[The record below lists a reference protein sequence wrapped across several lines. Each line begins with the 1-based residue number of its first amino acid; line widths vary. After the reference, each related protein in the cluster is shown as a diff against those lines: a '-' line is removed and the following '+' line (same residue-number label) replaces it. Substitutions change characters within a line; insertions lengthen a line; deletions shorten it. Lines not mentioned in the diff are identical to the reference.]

1 MAIHQFTF
9 FRFFLLTF
17 SSILLFYSL
26 KGQEKYKVLATASI
40 FSDMTKNIATDKI
53 EVESIVPI
61 DSDPH
66 LYEPTP
72 KDVQTVKA
80 ADLILMNGLGFEG
93 WLKKL
98 IDNSGTSAKIVI
110 ITTGIEAIQNLS
122 YKNTADPHAWMNV
135 QNGLVYIENIK
146 NALIELDPDGKLE
159 YEFNYGVYKEQLEA
173 LDNYVIERI
182 SEIPQ
187 NQRFLITSH
196 DAFQYYGRRY
206 GLTLE
211 PVLGVSTEAE
221 VQTADIRRIIS
232 VIRKNK
238 IPTVFIETT
247 VNPKFLQQVATDI
260 DVSIGGSLFSDSIGD
275 TSSPAPSY
283 YDMIKYNTDTI
294 VEALKKDAVIKNR
307 QDQFKDNILLFGIII
322 LIFASIL
329 IFVIK
334 TVQK

>member
-1 MAIHQFTF
+1 MVINQFTF

-17 SSILLFYSL
+17 SSILFFYPL
-26 KGQEKYKVLATASI
+26 KGQEKYKVLATTSI
-40 FSDMTKNIATDKI
+40 FSDMAKNIASDRV
-53 EVESIVPI
+53 EVQSIVPI
-61 DSDPH
+61 GSDPH

-72 KDVQTVKA
+72 NDVQAVRA

-135 QNGLVYIENIK
+135 QNGLIYIENIK
-146 NALIELDPDGKLE
+146 NALVELDPIGKLE

-173 LDNYVIERI
+173 LDNYVIKRI
-182 SEIPQ
+182 SEIPE

-247 VNPKFLQQVATDI
+247 VNPKLLQQVATDI

-275 TSSPAPSY
+275 STSPAPSY

-294 VEALKKDAVIKNR
+294 VEALKKDTIIEEKQNP
-307 QDQFKDNILLFGIII
+307 FKSSVLLFSIVI
-322 LIFASIL
+322 LVFTVIL